1 MQYPLTTNS
10 GSLDCV
16 LFCKVWHPLLKDA
29 PILNKCPKLKGEKME
44 INNKVNPD
52 KSNKKQQDDR
62 SKTADN
68 KGKRK

>member
-1 MQYPLTTNS
+1 
-10 GSLDCV
+10 
-16 LFCKVWHPLLKDA
+16 
-29 PILNKCPKLKGEKME
+29 ME